1 MATGERVV
9 IGMDP
14 HKRSVTIEVMTASEQ
29 VLGGGRFGTDVD
41 GFAAMVEYVEQWPD
55 RVWAVEGCNGI
66 GRHVAA
72 RLLAREQDVV
82 DVPAEALG
90 AGQGVLDRP
99 GTQDRRHRRPLRG
112 AGRHPHDRAAPG
124 GRRRSAR
131 GATDAGRPAPRPW

>member
-1 MATGERVV
+1 MTTSERVV

-99 GTQDRRHRRPLRG
+99 GTQDRRH
-112 AGRHPHDRAAPG
+112 
-124 GRRRSAR
+124 
-131 GATDAGRPAPRPW
+131 